1 LSFGIQ
7 VKANAQSILLNSAD
21 YAEICMIFPCKSLA
35 ERIWKSCNFSKH
47 LKAVLKKCICYQK
60 EVTTLMQN
68 RPAIVAV
75 GRTKF
80 GEHYGKEPEKLI
92 EEAWLAAS
100 QESGLERK
108 ALEACYI
115 SDCFLPIT
123 NKLGLEEGFLSELT
137 ELHVPMEVTR
147 SVSAALLT
155 ACHAISSGVYS
166 TVLVG
171 GIEKMTDRWDK
182 IRDDLMLL
190 EDPWSYY
197 AGGTPE
203 VNHELML
210 RAYAKKYGIKGEDLS
225 KLNLA
230 LAEVAVKNHAHA
242 LKNEYAQ
249 FQRRITVEHVLSARA
264 QSQKPLGLYD
274 FAPISDGASAVI
286 LTNQTTAKKL
296 TSKPVYVLGC
306 ASATDFLNFPGRADL
321 THFVATRIAIAN
333 ALKMAGINLWD
344 IQIAELYDQSTVME
358 MVTMEDLGFCEEGTA
373 WQCIRGKCESYDGFY
388 EVNGKKLSVN
398 TNGGLKADGNPLG
411 ATGGA
416 QVFEVFRQLRD
427 EAGERQ
433 VKTAGE
439 APKYGCT
446 QEFEGFG
453 TKGYVTI
460 LGRD

>member
-1 LSFGIQ
+1 
-7 VKANAQSILLNSAD
+7 
-21 YAEICMIFPCKSLA
+21 
-35 ERIWKSCNFSKH
+35 
-47 LKAVLKKCICYQK
+47 
-60 EVTTLMQN
+60 MQN
-68 RPAIVAV
+68 RPAVVAV

-100 QESGLERK
+100 KEAGIERRD
-108 ALEACYI
+108 LEAYYL

-155 ACHAISSGVYS
+155 ACHAIQAGVYN

-210 RAYAKKYGIKGEDLS
+210 RAYQQKYGITGENLEN
-225 KLNLA
+225 LNVA
-230 LAEVAVKNHAHA
+230 LAQIAVKNHAHA
-242 LKNEYAQ
+242 MKNEYAQ
-249 FQRRITVEHVLSARA
+249 FQRKITVEQVLSAREA
-264 QSQKPLGLYD
+264 ARKPLGFYD
-274 FAPISDGASAVI
+274 FAPISDGASALI
-286 LTNQTTAKKL
+286 LTNEALSKKI
-296 TSKPVYVLGC
+296 TDKPVYILGC
-306 ASATDFLNFPGRADL
+306 TSATDFLNFPARADL
-321 THFVATRIAIAN
+321 THFAAARIAMEN
-333 ALKMAGINLWD
+333 ALKMAMISPWD
-344 IQIAELYDQSTVME
+344 IQVVELYDQSTVME
-358 MVTMEDLGFCEEGTA
+358 MVSLEDLGFCEQGTA
-373 WQCIRGKCESYDGFY
+373 WKSVRGSCQDYKGYY
-388 EVNGKKLSVN
+388 EINGKKLFTN
-398 TNGGLKADGNPLG
+398 MNGGLKADGNPLG

-416 QVFEVFRQLRD
+416 QIFELFKQLRG

-433 VKTAGE
+433 VVTDKE
-439 APKYGCT
+439 PRYGCSL
-446 QEFEGFG
+446 EMEGFG
-453 TKGYVTI
+453 TKGYVCI
-460 LGRD
+460 LGRE

>member
-1 LSFGIQ
+1 
-7 VKANAQSILLNSAD
+7 
-21 YAEICMIFPCKSLA
+21 
-35 ERIWKSCNFSKH
+35 
-47 LKAVLKKCICYQK
+47 
-60 EVTTLMQN
+60 MQN

-80 GEHYGKEPEKLI
+80 GEHYGKKPEKLI

-100 QESGLERK
+100 RECDLERRD
-108 ALEACYI
+108 LEACYM

-155 ACHAISSGVYS
+155 ACHAIQAGVYN

-203 VNHELML
+203 ANHELML
-210 RAYAKKYGIKGEDLS
+210 RAYIKKYGLTGENLE

-230 LAEVAVKNHAHA
+230 LAEVAVKNHAYA
-242 LKNEYAQ
+242 MKNEYAQ
-249 FQRRITVEHVLSARA
+249 FQRKITIEHVLSAREA
-264 QSQKPLGLYD
+264 AHKPLGLYD
-274 FAPISDGASAVI
+274 FAPVSDGASALI
-286 LTNQTTAKKL
+286 LTNEEMAKKL
-296 TSKPVYVLGC
+296 TDKPVYVLGC
-306 ASATDFLNFPGRADL
+306 ASATDYLNFPTRDDL
-321 THFVATRIAIAN
+321 THFNATRIAMKSAS
-333 ALKMAGINLWD
+333 KMAGISPADMALV
-344 IQIAELYDQSTVME
+344 EVYDQSTVME
-358 MVTMEDLGFCEEGTA
+358 LVSMEDLGFCEPGTA
-373 WQCIRGKCESYDGFY
+373 WKSIRGNCVDYEGYYD
-388 EVNGKKLSVN
+388 VNGKKLFVN

-416 QVFEVFRQLRD
+416 QIFEIFKQLRG
-427 EAGERQ
+427 EADERQ
-433 VKTAGE
+433 ITEPTPAGC
-439 APKYGCT
+439 AL
-446 QEFEGFG
+446 EFEGFG
-453 TKGYVTI
+453 TKAYVSI
-460 LGRD
+460 FGRDGK